1 MASQSIDRL
10 WAVTRQTTADGVGDG
25 AYNAAAAARIATV
38 PAHSIVT
45 NNPAY
50 FNFQS
55 CNGTNF
61 HFRVNNTMYPQ
72 WTSTKS
78 QDWWQHTKL
87 AVGDQGNML
96 AGALPVALKQY
107 EDNFFVYACQLE
119 HRTDGDERFV
129 SGIDTRGAAAQC
141 YFVSNQ
147 SALTDLNSGAA
158 GTANIDRTGNIDNQV
173 MVFAE
178 CTSLLRIMANKV
190 LEIVQ

>member
-1 MASQSIDRL
+1 M
-10 WAVTRQTTADGVGDG
+10 
-25 AYNAAAAARIATV
+25 

>member
-1 MASQSIDRL
+1 MGDR
-10 WAVTRQTTADGVGDG
+10 
-25 AYNAAAAARIATV
+25 AYNAANAGRIATAPEHDVVINV
-38 PAHSIVT
+38 P
-45 NNPAY
+45 PY
-50 FNFQS
+50 FNYQS

-72 WTSTKS
+72 WNSKRS

-96 AGALPVALKQY
+96 AGAFPTSLKQY

-129 SGIDTRGAAAQC
+129 SGIDTRGAAAQF

-147 SALTDLNSGAA
+147 STLTDLNSGAA
-158 GTANIDRTGNIDNQV
+158 KTANIDRSGNVDAQIN
-173 MVFAE
+173 VFAE
-178 CTSLLRIMANKV
+178 CTSSLKILASYRALRAC
-190 LEIVQ
+190 